1 MAGAGERLFTKLADV
16 CIRRSGVVMIVV
28 ALLTI
33 VGAWF
38 ALRLEVST
46 SRTGLVSKDQP
57 EQAKL
62 ERFFERFG
70 RPDAPMVLVS
80 GGTVEERRAAVDALQ
95 AAYTK
100 EPEFAGRVLGRL
112 GPAEISSLLLLQQPG
127 GLAQLRAAVPP
138 GVDLAALI
146 EGGSVGWV
154 AAIADR
160 LEAALDEGDAPPA
173 PSGDSPAAP
182 AAPAAPA
189 VPMGQ
194 ATAGLEGLAALATAL
209 DDHLAGA
216 SPMDRFAEIGGSL
229 GQRGVDDRGYV
240 TTADGEGYLVALYP
254 DLRSDEGAELKPLVA
269 KIRKIR
275 DDTLA
280 PLGTAVKAEVS
291 GMPAFIVDELGVV
304 QDGLKSSTVVA
315 TLGII
320 VLCWVLF
327 RSILYTI
334 VANLPLLPG
343 VVLTL
348 TFVYLSYG
356 KLNLITSS
364 FVAVL
369 LGLGIDFAVHIVS
382 RYNEYLRAGESRE
395 TAIRKGIAATGPGI
409 VAGAVV
415 TALGFLATATT
426 EFTAYGELGI
436 ITAAGLVI
444 VVVTTCTLIPALLAR
459 TSAKAGTAAVAPE
472 PPGLAHIPGVIRR
485 ARWPLSVIGIAS
497 GVVGMAMLGGVAFNP
512 RYFDFLPQR
521 VESSAPLNRLE
532 YDAIASPVFAN
543 LTAPSIEAARTMA
556 AELRA
561 TETVA
566 GVQTPSDL
574 VPALDD
580 AALASLRAGFAGLAR
595 DPDFAVLAARKP
607 EKDALAKEVKR
618 VVDALDEVRFA
629 MSQAGVPEGPAV
641 AARTA
646 FDGLGKRIA
655 SLDEGGLARL
665 VGLDAQAAA
674 VLGPAWT
681 TARAVAERGHVAAL
695 DLPPLFAKR
704 FASKDGT
711 EVALYA
717 VPAGR
722 FWERDV
728 AEAFANDIRAI
739 DSEASGL
746 ALSHVAHGVM
756 IMEGFRKAAM
766 IAAAAIFVVLL
777 IDLRSARDAALAL
790 LPTALGWGWMIL
802 GMRMFGLAFDVANI
816 VALPLVLGVG
826 IAYGVHLM
834 HRIREGDPSP
844 GSSAPAELPTIDD
857 AIRGTGGAIA
867 VAALTTV
874 AGFAALMVPDYGG
887 MRSLGFV
894 MCLGITT
901 CLVATVVVLPAVL
914 LLVRRAR

>member
-1 MAGAGERLFTKLADV
+1 MVTGAGARFFDKLADLCV
-16 CIRRSGVVMIVV
+16 RRSGLVLLLVLLATLGGTWS
-28 ALLTI
+28 ALQLQ
-33 VGAWF
+33 
-38 ALRLEVST
+38 VST
-46 SRTGLVSKDQP
+46 SRTGLVSKEQP

-70 RPDAPMVLVS
+70 RPDAPLVLVT

-95 AAYTK
+95 AAYAR

-112 GPAEISSLLLLQQPG
+112 GPNEIASLLLLQQPG
-127 GLAQLRAAVPP
+127 ALAQLRAAVPP
-138 GVDLAALI
+138 GLDLAALI
-146 EGGSVGWV
+146 ERGSVGWIG
-154 AAIADR
+154 AIADR
-160 LEAALDEGDAPPA
+160 LEASLEDGEQPEG
-173 PSGDSPAAP
+173 AA
-182 AAPAAPA
+182 A
-189 VPMGQ
+189 VPM
-194 ATAGLEGLAALATAL
+194 ADAMSGLEGLGALATAL
-209 DDHLAGA
+209 DDHLAG
-216 SPMDRFAEIGGSL
+216 SNPMDRFADVAGTL

-254 DLRSDEGAELKPLVA
+254 DLTSDEGAELTPLVG

-275 DDTLA
+275 DDAIA

-291 GMPAFIVDELGVV
+291 GMPAFIVDELVVV
-304 QDGLKSSTVVA
+304 QDGLSSSTIVA
-315 TLGII
+315 TLGIVGI
-320 VLCWVLF
+320 CWVLF
-327 RSILYTI
+327 RSIVYT
-334 VANLPLLPG
+334 VLANLPLLPG

-348 TFVYLSYG
+348 TFVSVTYG

-369 LGLGIDFAVHIVS
+369 LGLGVDFAVHIVS
-382 RYNEYLRAGESRE
+382 RYNEFLRAGEPRDA
-395 TAIRKGIAATGPGI
+395 AIRKGLVATGPGI
-409 VAGAVV
+409 VAGAAI
-415 TALGFLATATT
+415 TAIGFLATATT

-444 VVVTTCTLIPALLAR
+444 VVVTTCTVIPALLSR
-459 TSAKAGTAAVAPE
+459 TTAKAGAVAPE
-472 PPGLAHIPGVIRR
+472 PLGIAAIPGAIRR
-485 ARWPLSVIGIAS
+485 AKWPLGIGGAAA

-543 LTAPSIEAARTMA
+543 LSAPSIEEARAMT

-561 TETVA
+561 TESVA
-566 GVQTPSDL
+566 GVQSPSDL
-574 VPALDD
+574 VPALDGP
-580 AALASLRAGFAGLAR
+580 ALAALRAGFAGLSR
-595 DPDFAVLAARKP
+595 DPDFAALAASKP
-607 EKDALAKEVKR
+607 DPDAMAKQVKR

-629 MSQAGVPEGPAV
+629 MAQAGVPEGPAV
-641 AARTA
+641 RARAA
-646 FDGLGKRIA
+646 FDALGKRLA
-655 SLDEGGLARL
+655 AFDDAGRARL
-665 VGLDAQAAA
+665 AALDADAAA
-674 VLGPAWT
+674 VLAPAWA
-681 TARAVAERGHVAAL
+681 TARAVAERGYVAPL

-704 FASKDGT
+704 FAAKDGSA
-711 EVALYA
+711 VALYA
-717 VPAGR
+717 IPAGK

-728 AEAFANDIRAI
+728 AEAFAADIREI

-756 IMEGFRKAAM
+756 IMEGFR
-766 IAAAAIFVVLL
+766 AAAVLAAVAIFVVLL
-777 IDLRSARDAALAL
+777 IDLRSLKDAALAL

-802 GMRMFGLAFDVANI
+802 GMKAFGLAFDVANI

-834 HRIREGDPSP
+834 HRIREGDPRA
-844 GSSAPAELPTIDD
+844 GSSAPAERPSIDE

-867 VAALTTV
+867 VAAFTTV

-894 MCLGITT
+894 MCLGIST
-901 CLVATVVVLPAVL
+901 CLLATIVVLPAVL
-914 LLVRRAR
+914 LLVGRAR